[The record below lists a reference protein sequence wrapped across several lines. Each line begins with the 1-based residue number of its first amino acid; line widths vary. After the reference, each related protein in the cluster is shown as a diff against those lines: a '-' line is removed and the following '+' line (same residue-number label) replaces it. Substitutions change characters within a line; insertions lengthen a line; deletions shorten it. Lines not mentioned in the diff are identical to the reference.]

1 MRLNSRRIASKHLF
15 ILGLN
20 LEYAL
25 FNDGTVP
32 KADDDVVVYLEGYLH
47 AIYRLFFQ
55 NVNFLDVERV
65 APCLLL

>member
-15 ILGLN
+15 ILGR
-20 LEYAL
+20 EYAL

-32 KADDDVVVYLEGYLH
+32 KADDDVVVYLEGNLH

-65 APCLLL
+65 ASCLLL

>member
-1 MRLNSRRIASKHLF
+1 MRLNSGRIASKHLF
-15 ILGLN
+15 ILAR
-20 LEYAL
+20 EYAL

-32 KADDDVVVYLEGYLH
+32 KADHDVVVYLEGNLH

-65 APCLLL
+65 ASCLLL

>member
-15 ILGLN
+15 ILV

-32 KADDDVVVYLEGYLH
+32 KADDDVVVYLEGNLH
-47 AIYRLFFQ
+47 AIYRPLFQYVIF
-55 NVNFLDVERV
+55 FDVERV
-65 APCLLL
+65 VPCFLL

>member
-15 ILGLN
+15 ILV

-32 KADDDVVVYLEGYLH
+32 KADDDVVVYLESNLH
-47 AIYRLFFQ
+47 AIYRPLFQ
-55 NVNFLDVERV
+55 YVNFLNVERV
-65 APCLLL
+65 DPSLFL

>member
-15 ILGLN
+15 ILV

-32 KADDDVVVYLEGYLH
+32 KADDDVVVYLEGNLH

-55 NVNFLDVERV
+55 NVNFLNVERV
-65 APCLLL
+65 APFLLL

>member
-1 MRLNSRRIASKHLF
+1 VRLNSRRIASKHLF
-15 ILGLN
+15 ILV

-32 KADDDVVVYLEGYLH
+32 KADDDVVVYLESNLH

-55 NVNFLDVERV
+55 NVNFLNVERV
-65 APCLLL
+65 APFLLL